1 MKICT
6 GVEILKFPKAGAQEI
21 GRVRHGQVFGKLH
34 SLVFGFRLTT
44 NSQSSFAITITFL
57 IQSDA
62 ISFVTVL
69 GSPSVLVI
77 LALASTSVIDIYAG
91 FEGGSLHGAVNKVT
105 NLSSHLGL

>member
-1 MKICT
+1 M
-6 GVEILKFPKAGAQEI
+6 
-21 GRVRHGQVFGKLH
+21 HGQVFGKLH
-34 SLVFGFRLTT
+34 SLVLGFRLPTA
-44 NSQSSFAITITFL
+44 NQASRKAMTITFL
-57 IQSDA
+57 ILSDA
-62 ISFVTVL
+62 ISFGAVL